1 MRPSRIYTRLA
12 KGMSL
17 EEALRGE
24 NLRGRR
30 GHPVEYEGKSYPS
43 IAALAREHHILYTTL
58 YNRLKEGMTLEE
70 ALRRGNLQDR
80 RGHPVEY
87 GGKVYPTIRA
97 LADEQHVPYSMLARR
112 IKEGMSPEAAL
123 QSRSI
128 EYEGK
133 VYPSI
138 AALAREHHMLST
150 TLYNRLR
157 EGMTL
162 EEAMKRDKHRQPIP
176 IECGGKIYPSI
187 DALARERH
195 IPGNTL
201 RHRLKMGLSAD
212 AALNYV
218 RDYTGKKVEYGG
230 KTYSSMKA
238 LANEQGVRA
247 VALYRRTANGMSIE
261 EALQDIRHHISKGHA
276 TEYGGKTYPSIKALA
291 DELRF
296 SYGRLWSGL
305 KKGMSV
311 EEILNTGKDVRHA
324 ESLEPGSRIPANAA
338 ELFMQQ
344 EEDDAMNMEDETD
357 EAAYI
362 QTM

>member
-1 MRPSRIYTRLA
+1 MLHPRLRKGFTVEEALQDIRHRAQKNAFKYEGKTYLSIAALAREKQMRPSRIYTRLA

-24 NLRGRR
+24 NLRG
-30 GHPVEYEGKSYPS
+30 
-43 IAALAREHHILYTTL
+43 
-58 YNRLKEGMTLEE
+58 
-70 ALRRGNLQDR
+70 R

-112 IKEGMSPEAAL
+112 IKEGMSPETAL
-123 QSRSI
+123 QPRSI

-133 VYPSI
+133 SYPSI

-150 TLYNRLR
+150 TLYNRLK

-218 RDYTGKKVEYGG
+218 REYTGKNV
-230 KTYSSMKA
+230 
-238 LANEQGVRA
+238 
-247 VALYRRTANGMSIE
+247 
-261 EALQDIRHHISKGHA
+261 
-276 TEYGGKTYPSIKALA
+276 EYGGKTYPSIKALA
-291 DELRF
+291 DELPF
-296 SYGRLWSGL
+296 SYGRLRSGL
-305 KKGMSV
+305 KRGMSV

-324 ESLEPGSRIPANAA
+324 EPLEPGSQIPANAA

-344 EEDDAMNMEDETD
+344 EEDDAMNMEDEAD